1 MDNAQARDASGWEAA
16 VLTAELDGL
25 LLFARDLNIN
35 GSVDYWVVQ
44 ILSSSA
50 EAAKKF
56 HQDAYVDAIEVFK
69 LLDKVFQSVG
79 AEWHPLIK
87 AGTDRLMPEFE
98 RVLERDNVGLSLSD
112 LRAMKHLRTSQ
123 MAERVGY
130 GQVFALWNPLLSK
143 LVHAIAYSV
152 LVAGKTMESAGLFLV
167 QGVARELRSTV
178 AAIDAY
184 LLANGLPRYHQP

>member
-1 MDNAQARDASGWEAA
+1 
-16 VLTAELDGL
+16 
-25 LLFARDLNIN
+25 
-35 GSVDYWVVQ
+35 
-44 ILSSSA
+44 
-50 EAAKKF
+50 
-56 HQDAYVDAIEVFK
+56 
-69 LLDKVFQSVG
+69 VFQSAG

>member
-1 MDNAQARDASGWEAA
+1 VIDSSLHREFILPEAVFCYGIPCARPPFPISLVHEQCQARDALGWEAA
-16 VLTAELDGL
+16 VPTAELDGL
-25 LLFARDLNIN
+25 LLFARALNIK

-44 ILSSSA
+44 ILLSSA
-50 EAAKKF
+50 EAAKRF

-130 GQVFALWNPLLSK
+130 GQVFARQVLPCGTRCFRTWSTPPLT
-143 LVHAIAYSV
+143 AY
-152 LVAGKTMESAGLFLV
+152 
-167 QGVARELRSTV
+167 
-178 AAIDAY
+178 
-184 LLANGLPRYHQP
+184 